1 MKRSLLKI
9 WSILPYWMQR
19 IASHLVR
26 PHHLVA
32 VGALILDKKGKLLL
46 CEHTYRR
53 QYPWGLPGGDL
64 KPGEDPVQGLM
75 REVREETGMIIGAV
89 ELLLAENIPDLRQ
102 LTLTYNCKNVKGVF
116 QPNDEVAGIEYF
128 DVNSLPE
135 LSRREQATI
144 NKCLERLNPVK

>member
-1 MKRSLLKI
+1 MKRVLLGI
-9 WSILPYWMQR
+9 WRILPFWMQR
-19 IASHLVR
+19 IASSLVR

-46 CEHTYRR
+46 CKHTYRR

-75 REVREETGMIIGAV
+75 REVREETGMIVRVA
-89 ELLLAENIPDLRQ
+89 ELLLVENIPDIHQ
-102 LTLTYNCKNVKGVF
+102 LTLTYHCKGVEGVF
-116 QPNDEVAGIEYF
+116 LPNDEVAGIGYF
-128 DVNSLPE
+128 DLDSLPE

-144 NKCLERLNPVK
+144 NKCLERLNAVK